1 MRLAR
6 KGMSSTGHQEVVPK
20 QRWGCLR
27 TLLEEKQ
34 SNHGLC
40 QWLAQSS
47 GKSCSGS
54 CCWPARAFCRNKV
67 PAWAS
72 AGRARLEVGQADLLT
87 PETWE
92 EKI

>member
-1 MRLAR
+1 MGGGGGRLAR
-6 KGMSSTGHQEVVPK
+6 KGTGSTGHQEVVPE

-27 TLLEEKQ
+27 TSPEQKP
-34 SNHGLC
+34 SSHGLWR
-40 QWLAQSS
+40 WLAKGS
-47 GKSCSGS
+47 GESCRR
-54 CCWPARAFCRNKV
+54 AQAFCRNKV

-72 AGRARLEVGQADLLT
+72 AGKARLQVGQADLLT